1 MKKLLAASLTLALLA
16 PAFSS
21 AAERRFEEK
30 DFDWTD
36 PLLSHYKR
44 IVISGVNKMAREK
57 PECAVIDPKS
67 VAYEGG
73 TPDDPGFIVTC
84 GDPEHVTHAHFTKT
98 DVTGDPYS
106 DIPLDEQENH

>member
-1 MKKLLAASLTLALLA
+1 MKKFLAASLTVALLC
-16 PAFSS
+16 PAFAS
-21 AAERRFEEK
+21 AAERYEEK

-67 VAYEGG
+67 VQYEGG
-73 TPDDPGFIVTC
+73 TPDDPGFMVTC
-84 GDPEHVTHAHFTKT
+84 GDADHATHAHFTKT
-98 DVTGDPYS
+98 DVTGNPYS
-106 DIPLDEQENH
+106 DVPLDELENH